1 MRSLASVFAFP
12 LTFVLFGLSGTAPW
26 SAEHVP
32 APEINVDAPVQG
44 SVESA
49 LNAAVSLFT
58 QGEVE
63 AAIDA
68 VRPYLSED
76 ARTVDM
82 LFEVGMITLGA
93 AQTTPP
99 SDAVGRDA
107 LLDSSIAVFRAILA
121 AHPEFVRVR
130 LELARAFFL
139 KGRYG
144 LARRNFELALAAN
157 PPAPVV
163 ANINRHLAMIQ
174 ARRRWSGYFGMALA
188 PDTNIGAAEDNE
200 TILVDAFGQRLPFV
214 RNPED
219 RVQSGI
225 GLSLWAGG
233 EYQQPLAPNWRLR
246 LGGNVSRREYEGS
259 RFDSMRLGGHVG
271 PRWLVDA
278 RTEAS
283 LLFTTHRDWGANDKP
298 YSRSLGLRLE
308 AFRRL
313 SPRLSGQLD
322 ASWRARRHDTD
333 TRRDGPATDLSIG
346 LRRAMTPTLQANVR
360 AGLGHERPDEKV
372 LRNRTQWLSLGASST
387 LPRGFNVS
395 GTLTGRWT
403 DYEGRGSPPKN
414 VVDGVT
420 SRKDVTRSIRLSAL
434 KRDFTIRGFSPQIS
448 VIRERRDSNAQQS
461 DYRRTGGDLSFV
473 RQF

>member
-219 RVQSGI
+219 RGS
-225 GLSLWAGG
+225 
-233 EYQQPLAPNWRLR
+233 
-246 LGGNVSRREYEGS
+246 SRASAFRY
-259 RFDSMRLGGHVG
+259 G
-271 PRWLVDA
+271 PA
-278 RTEAS
+278 
-283 LLFTTHRDWGANDKP
+283 ANTS
-298 YSRSLGLRLE
+298 SRS
-308 AFRRL
+308 
-313 SPRLSGQLD
+313 
-322 ASWRARRHDTD
+322 
-333 TRRDGPATDLSIG
+333 
-346 LRRAMTPTLQANVR
+346 
-360 AGLGHERPDEKV
+360 
-372 LRNRTQWLSLGASST
+372 
-387 LPRGFNVS
+387 
-395 GTLTGRWT
+395 
-403 DYEGRGSPPKN
+403 
-414 VVDGVT
+414 
-420 SRKDVTRSIRLSAL
+420 
-434 KRDFTIRGFSPQIS
+434 
-448 VIRERRDSNAQQS
+448 
-461 DYRRTGGDLSFV
+461 RRTGGCVWVATSPGANTKDRDSIACGLADMLDHDGWSTRARRQACCSRPIGTGGQMTSLTAGASGFV
-473 RQF
+473 WKPSGVFPHASRGSLTHRGERGAMIQIRAAVTARRLTSPSGFAGR